1 MWFTKKGFCHKYE
14 EFGLI
19 LSIYTRN
26 LGMAARAHNPWAW
39 KKMAMDKSPDSL
51 PTSLAD
57 STSSR
62 LMRESDSQTKMGWHL
77 GSGIWGWP
85 QSFIFTGTHSHTHAC
100 TSIHMCTHVH
110 IYTQTCIC
118 IHTHSHVNKYTDTCA
133 HSHTC
138 TSTHKLT
145 CMPILTHIHID
156 SRLCTHIY
164 TRVHILTHICTS
176 THRLLCVPMHTHA
189 QVHRLTHVHTYIQRL
204 ICTHS
209 HTST

>member
-85 QSFIFTGTHSHTHAC
+85 QSFIFTGTHSHTHTRAQVYTC
-100 TSIHMCTHVH
+100 AHMYTYTHRLAFVYTLTHMWTSTQTHVH
-110 IYTQTCIC
+110 T
-118 IHTHSHVNKYTDTCA
+118 
-133 HSHTC
+133 
-138 TSTHKLT
+138 
-145 CMPILTHIHID
+145 
-156 SRLCTHIY
+156 
-164 TRVHILTHICTS
+164 
-176 THRLLCVPMHTHA
+176 HTHA
-189 QVHRLTHVHTYIQRL
+189 QVHTNSHVCLYSPTY
-204 ICTHS
+204 T
-209 HTST
+209 